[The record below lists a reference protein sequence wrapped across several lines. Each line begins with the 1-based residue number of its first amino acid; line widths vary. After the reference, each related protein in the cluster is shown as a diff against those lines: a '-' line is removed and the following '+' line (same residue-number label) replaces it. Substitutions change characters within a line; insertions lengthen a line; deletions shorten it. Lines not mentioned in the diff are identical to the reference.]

1 MLLAPTGM
9 TLGVTSLREG
19 VVKINTRV
27 RIRLRARK
35 QTSVYCRLA
44 NRLYSACP
52 LDGSSSSCPLAAEC
66 AGLRKEPLRQRA

>member
-9 TLGVTSLREG
+9 TLGVATLQEG
-19 VVKINTRV
+19 GVKINARV
-27 RIRLRARK
+27 RVRLRAKR

-52 LDGSSSSCPLAAEC
+52 LDGSSSSCPFAAEC
-66 AGLRKEPLRQRA
+66 AGLKKGPLRQRA